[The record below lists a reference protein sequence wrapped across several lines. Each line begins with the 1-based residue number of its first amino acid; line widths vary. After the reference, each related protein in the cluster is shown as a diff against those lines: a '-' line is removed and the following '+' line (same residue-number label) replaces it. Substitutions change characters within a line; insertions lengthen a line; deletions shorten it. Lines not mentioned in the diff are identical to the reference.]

1 MKKAIGGDDLGNRFD
16 KTLRHEV
23 SAVETGRGRYRV
35 CPNRRLWSP
44 KMGLRWA
51 AEPRCRSCGYCE
63 GYWDGPSPKIE
74 FVLIEPSPPLPR
86 LALPA
91 VPAKPSIKTLA
102 FCSFLRSSSAHWSAV

>member
-1 MKKAIGGDDLGNRFD
+1 MDQVASIIAPWRREGEGAGIGLSEPAPVVLEDGLEVGRSPPLPV
-16 KTLRHEV
+16 LRH
-23 SAVETGRGRYRV
+23 
-35 CPNRRLWSP
+35 PD
-44 KMGLRWA
+44 
-51 AEPRCRSCGYCE
+51 GYCE